1 VLCESDRPHNEP
13 IAVVGLSCRFPG
25 GKNPAAFWDLLAE
38 GRDAVREVP
47 ADRWDADA
55 FFSDDPGAAGRAVA
69 RRGGFLDRVDGFDAR
84 FFGISPREATA
95 MDPQQRLVLELAWE
109 ALENAGT
116 VPDRLRGS
124 RAGVFVGAM
133 ADDYATLVRQAG
145 VEAVGTFTSTEN
157 GFTGSIRT
165 LALNVKACIAR
176 VENPS
181 DKGPQFRVYAGS
193 VELARPGRRPPSK
206 AAPISRSS
214 LTIRASRLRSTQ
226 RSPKSKAKMASSSSG
241 PARTETD
248 LRSPLRPATPE
259 RCN

>member
-1 VLCESDRPHNEP
+1 M
-13 IAVVGLSCRFPG
+13 
-25 GKNPAAFWDLLAE
+25 
-38 GRDAVREVP
+38 
-47 ADRWDADA
+47 
-55 FFSDDPGAAGRAVA
+55 
-69 RRGGFLDRVDGFDAR
+69 
-84 FFGISPREATA
+84 ATI
-95 MDPQQRLVLELAWE
+95 
-109 ALENAGT
+109 
-116 VPDRLRGS
+116 
-124 RAGVFVGAM
+124 
-133 ADDYATLVRQAG
+133 
-145 VEAVGTFTSTEN
+145 GTFTSTEN

-241 PARTETD
+241 PARTGIDED
-248 LRSPLRPATPE
+248 HGLRLGRSLSPIENGGLRLAHVEPGEHLAQLRVLLDELLCKLTSQRIDFRIE
-259 RCN
+259 VGHFVDE